1 MSAHPASGLR
11 YLGLRVRVES
21 ADTRDL
27 TWLQEF
33 VAPPFEVVD
42 AGGWNRA
49 VSFEV
54 ETKQHAALMD
64 LGTDHGVTAPCFAL
78 DQQLVHHPVWASR
91 SGERIVYDQEFDVF
105 YHVRAGA
112 LHVRV
117 VTAEGNRAARIGLMR
132 VVRELGMS
140 YVWRSGGI
148 VAHAAAV
155 RLGDEGLAIV
165 GPKGAGKT
173 SLLTFLLRHR
183 DAQYVS
189 NDRVLLRIENGR
201 PLLRGLPTLVSVRSG
216 TLAMFPALRDQLATR
231 SYDHSTGLREAAPD
245 SSEIPRLATHGG
257 RSLSPGQFCELLGV
271 TRVTQTLLTGLL
283 FPRVS
288 GGRGGIELEP
298 LSPGVAAVKLG
309 NFLLRMGRSPET
321 RSIFDFAVDE
331 PIARDPP
338 LQARCRALTS
348 RVQCFECRLGQDAYR
363 DLDCIDV
370 LLERLHR

>member
-1 MSAHPASGLR
+1 MRSLR
-11 YLGLRVRVES
+11 YLGLTIRVES
-21 ADTRDL
+21 ADTGDL
-27 TWLQEF
+27 TWLEEF

-42 AGGWNRA
+42 AAGWDCA

-54 ETKQHAALMD
+54 ETKHHAALMD
-64 LGTDHGVTAPCFAL
+64 LGTNHGATAPCFAL
-78 DQQLVHHPVWASR
+78 DQQLVHHPVRASR

-112 LHVRV
+112 RHVRV

-132 VVRELGMS
+132 VVREFGMS

-155 RLGDEGLAIV
+155 RIGDEGLAIA

-173 SLLTFLLRHR
+173 SLLTWLLRHR

-189 NDRVLLRIENGR
+189 NDRVLLRVEDGR
-201 PLLRGLPTLVSVRSG
+201 PILRGLPTLVSLRSG

-231 SYDHSTGLREAAPD
+231 SYDHSTGLSEAAPD
-245 SSEIPRLATHGG
+245 SSKTPRLAAYSA

-271 TRVTQTLLTGLL
+271 SRVAQTLLTGLL

-288 GGRGGIELEP
+288 GGRGIELEP
-298 LSPGVAAVKLG
+298 LSPRVAAVKLAD
-309 NFLLRMGRSPET
+309 FLLSPET
-321 RSIFDFAVDE
+321 RSIFDFAADE
-331 PIARDPP
+331 PTAPGP
-338 LQARCRALTS
+338 SLPARCRAVTS
-348 RVQCFECRLGQDAYR
+348 RVYCFGCRLGEDAYR
-363 DLDCIDV
+363 DLACIDA